1 MNFSLGYKNESEG
14 LWTWLW
20 IDISGM
26 AKSNVQL
33 RTAEN
38 LSSDLK

>member
-1 MNFSLGYKNESEG
+1 MNFSLGYKDESEG

-26 AKSNVQL
+26 ATTQL
-33 RTAEN
+33 RIAED

>member
-26 AKSNVQL
+26 AKSSVQL
-33 RTAEN
+33 RTAED